1 VRIFCVRDKV
11 RPTAPTEGG
20 AEARASVG
28 SGLQAFAQFAAD
40 YVGGGEQDDEREN
53 QRHDLAVFEEAHG
66 EADFVANSAGADE
79 TKDGGS
85 AHATFEG
92 IESVSRYVGK
102 RLGPDAA
109 QENLHAGAAGGLQSF
124 ERARVDV
131 GKCVGVDAAKNSGVG
146 DRQREGAGKRT
157 QADGGDEEQRPDQ
170 IRNGAQES
178 EEGENCAAGA
188 GTNER
193 AETTIFRA
201 RQDSASPE
209 YGRGESAQGNRDDH
223 RKNRSGDG
231 RGKSREHGA
240 EYDPQEGRGKVR
252 REESPY

>member
-1 VRIFCVRDKV
+1 VRDKV

-85 AHATFEG
+85 AHATLEG

-109 QENLHAGAAGGLQSF
+109 QENLHAGGAGGLQGF

-146 DRQREGAGKRT
+146 DREREGAGKRT
-157 QADGGDEEQRPDQ
+157 QADGGDEKKCPDQ

-178 EEGENCAAGA
+178 EEGENCATGGGA
-188 GTNER
+188 QER
-193 AETTIFRA
+193 AEASVFGTGQNSTTP
-201 RQDSASPE
+201 QDWS
-209 YGRGESAQGNRDDH
+209 GESSQRNR
-223 RKNRSGDG
+223 N
-231 RGKSREHGA
+231 
-240 EYDPQEGRGKVR
+240 
-252 REESPY
+252 